1 MYICYSPAHKIIVG
15 KYLKKGAAI
24 LKRNRLLSALLLLR
38 QGLGRA
44 HVGVFAASGTFYL
57 FLSLVPLA
65 ILFLCLLPYTSLT
78 QGLILKP
85 LLDFAPAQFQQL
97 IHGIVAEVYAGSLS
111 ALSLSLAVELWS
123 ASKFFA
129 CLTQG
134 VSEIYDGYQEQS
146 FFQLRLHGVLYTGL
160 LILFV
165 VLDFS
170 IVVFGE
176 HLAQILTRHF
186 PYYASLWHALLRLRG
201 VIFIAYLTCYNAL
214 LFKTLPRTKL
224 RFRQQLPGAVFSAV
238 VWFLFS
244 KLYSLAVELFHMY
257 GIYGSLT
264 MIIISMVWIYYSM
277 FILFLGAYLNAF
289 LLRYKPRWWRKRFE

>member
-1 MYICYSPAHKIIVG
+1 MR
-15 KYLKKGAAI
+15 
-24 LKRNRLLSALLLLR
+24 RNRVLSSLLLLR

-44 HVGVFAASGTFYL
+44 HIAVFAASGTFYL

-78 QGLILKP
+78 QGMLLQP

-97 IHGIVAEVYAGSLS
+97 IHNIVGEVYAGSLS
-111 ALSLSLAVELWS
+111 ALSLSLVAELWS

-129 CLTQG
+129 CLAQG
-134 VSEIYDGYQEQS
+134 VGEIYEGYQEQS
-146 FFQLRLHGVLYTGL
+146 YFKLRLHGVIYTAL

-176 HLAQILTRHF
+176 YLVHLLGSYF
-186 PYYASLWHALLRLRG
+186 PYYAGFWDTLLRLRG
-201 VIFIAYLTCYNAL
+201 FIFIGYLTCYNAL

-224 RFRQQLPGAVFSAV
+224 LFRQQLPGAAFTAI
-238 VWFLFS
+238 VWFIFS
-244 KLYSLAVELFHMY
+244 KLYSLLIDQFHMF
-257 GIYGSLT
+257 GIYGNLT

-277 FILFLGAYLNAF
+277 YILFLGAYLNAF
-289 LLRYKPRWWRKRFE
+289 LRRYQPGWWRKWF